1 MSLAVLSPTS
11 FNMQN
16 WRFVIIK
23 DPEIRKKVR
32 SAAWDQAQV
41 TDSSLFLVICA
52 DLKSWK
58 KNPEQYW
65 KNAPKEAQDFLVPAM
80 GPFYEGKD
88 QLQRDEAMRSCGIA
102 DQTIMLAAKSMGFD
116 SNPMIG
122 FDPQKIAEIIN
133 LPDDHIIS
141 MLMAIG
147 KQLSIN
153 PDISVYPNIE
163 NKNYDNSEQQSKI
176 KNGYTQFSP
185 ICTSKETTSYDY
197 SIKTDNKDLGFDV
210 YFVSSSIQREN
221 FGNPEFNS
229 YTESGCYG

>member
-1 MSLAVLSPTS
+1 MSLQDSNNEKKLNPIMNTFDAIKERRSVKHYDPNHEFSDEEIEQLMSLAVLSPTS

-23 DPEIRKKVR
+23 NPEIRKKVR
-32 SAAWDQAQV
+32 SVAWDQAQV
-41 TDSSLFLVICA
+41 TDSSLFLIICA

-80 GPFYEGKD
+80 GPFYEGKNE
-88 QLQRDEAMRSCGIA
+88 LQRDEAMRSCGIA
-102 DQTIMLAAKSMGFD
+102 AQTIMLAAKSMGYD

-141 MLMAIG
+141 MMMAIG
-147 KQLSIN
+147 KQIKPAMPRGGQLPLS
-153 PDISVYPNIE
+153 DIV
-163 NKNYDNSEQQSKI
+163 
-176 KNGYTQFSP
+176 F
-185 ICTSKETTSYDY
+185 
-197 SIKTDNKDLGFDV
+197 TDGFL
-210 YFVSSSIQREN
+210 S
-221 FGNPEFNS
+221 
-229 YTESGCYG
+229 

>member
-1 MSLAVLSPTS
+1 MSLQDSNNEKKLNPIMNTFDAIKERRSVKHYDPNHEFSDEEIEQLMSLAVLSPTS

-23 DPEIRKKVR
+23 NPEIRKKVR
-32 SAAWDQAQV
+32 SVAWDQAQV
-41 TDSSLFLVICA
+41 TDSSLFLIICA

-65 KNAPKEAQDFLVPAM
+65 KNAPKEARDFLVPAM

-102 DQTIMLAAKSMGFD
+102 AQTIMLAAKSMGYD

-141 MLMAIG
+141 MMMAIG
-147 KQLSIN
+147 KQIKPAMPRGGQLPLS
-153 PDISVYPNIE
+153 DIVFT
-163 NKNYDNSEQQSKI
+163 D
-176 KNGYTQFSP
+176 GFS
-185 ICTSKETTSYDY
+185 S
-197 SIKTDNKDLGFDV
+197 
-210 YFVSSSIQREN
+210 
-221 FGNPEFNS
+221 
-229 YTESGCYG
+229 

>member
-1 MSLAVLSPTS
+1 MSLQDSNNEKKLNPIMNTFDAIKERRSVKHYDPNHEFSDEEIEQLMSLAVLSPTS
-11 FNMQN
+11 FNIQN
-16 WRFVIIK
+16 WRFIIIK
-23 DPEIRKKVR
+23 NPEIRKKVR

-41 TDSSLFLVICA
+41 TDASLFLIICA

-102 DQTIMLAAKSMGFD
+102 AQTIMLAAKSMGYD

-141 MLMAIG
+141 MMMAIG
-147 KQLSIN
+147 KQIKPAMPRGGQLPLS
-153 PDISVYPNIE
+153 DIV
-163 NKNYDNSEQQSKI
+163 
-176 KNGYTQFSP
+176 F
-185 ICTSKETTSYDY
+185 
-197 SIKTDNKDLGFDV
+197 TDGFL
-210 YFVSSSIQREN
+210 S
-221 FGNPEFNS
+221 
-229 YTESGCYG
+229 